1 MTSTDPTPASMGGPL
16 SEADRAEVLVE
27 GSWFKVDDLPEI
39 LGNFMRSSDEHAREA
54 KALSMKLA
62 EVRARVG
69 VLEGQLA
76 TAQAQLAIVDEHIAY
91 QHKLGRRIS
100 ETDDQLEQQR
110 LLGHA
115 EARKALAYA
124 LAGSPAVDDEGI
136 DCDY

>member
-1 MTSTDPTPASMGGPL
+1 MTTIDPTPASMGGPL

-69 VLEGQLA
+69 MLEGQLA
-76 TAQAQLAIVDEHIAY
+76 TANAKITEHAHLATAV
-91 QHKLGRRIS
+91 R
-100 ETDDQLEQQR
+100 R
-110 LLGHA
+110 LLGSPIRSNVLELLDA
-115 EARKALAYA
+115 IALG
-124 LAGSPAVDDEGI
+124 LDGGGSDA
-136 DCDY
+136 